1 MDGLDERTI
10 FDIGVALAISVA
22 GLAALAGFR
31 GAKRARARET
41 EAERKARLKSWPRM
55 LPTLRDHD
63 FEPLKG
69 RKLAAVIVL
78 LVVGLIHEIYGKR

>member
-1 MDGLDERTI
+1 
-10 FDIGVALAISVA
+10 
-22 GLAALAGFR
+22 
-31 GAKRARARET
+31 
-41 EAERKARLKSWPRM
+41 M
-55 LPTLRDHD
+55 LPPLRDHD